1 MSLQEYEV
9 HNLDCASCSNKIEE
23 AIKALPEVNEANLDF
38 LSRKLVVHYH
48 AQVDVP
54 LRRLNQIAETVQAG
68 VQITARDAA
77 AAPDQRT
84 WRWLFLA
91 LGSVLALT
99 TLFAPPQLKIGIGLA
114 AYLLVAWRVLLGAGK
129 SLWGRQVFSEQLL
142 MSIATVGALVLGEY
156 LEACAVM
163 VFYELGLAL
172 ENKALERS
180 RGSVR
185 GLLAAKPELA
195 HVETPQGIHDRKL
208 AEVAKDDVILVYP
221 GERVPLDG
229 LIIKGEST
237 VDTSTLTG
245 ESEPLYVFAGTEI
258 FAGFINASGLLEIRV
273 TGTEAESTVTRIL
286 NLIESAG
293 ARKAPQEKFI
303 SRFSRVYTPV
313 VVLLAL
319 LVFLVPTLLGQ
330 PASVWFKR
338 SLVFLIVSCPCALV
352 ISIPLSYYIGIGLAA
367 RRGII
372 LKGSVFLDSL
382 RKVVCLVFDKTGT
395 LTTGDLRIEQVYPA
409 HGADPEELQRTL
421 YLCEYTST
429 HPFAR
434 AVREAFPGNYESRL
448 VTAYS
453 EYAGQG
459 VKIEYASDRLL
470 AGSEAFLR
478 EYGYFD
484 LQCPGGLSLVHAV
497 KNDVYLGCVAF
508 SDNVRPGLQ
517 EALAELREYGV
528 RRLVLL
534 SGDRAAKTEKISRE
548 LGLDSFEAE
557 LLPQHKLERLEAI
570 MSESEGNV
578 AFVGDGMNDAP
589 SLARADVGIAMG
601 GIGNQAS
608 VESADIVLL
617 NDRPEQLT
625 GAFRIARRTARAVT
639 QNIALALGTKIMVMA
654 LGAAGLS
661 GLWEAIIADVGVTLL
676 VIINSLRI
684 LRLPRESLTKRAV

>member
-9 HNLDCASCSNKIEE
+9 HNLDCASCSSKIEE
-23 AIKALPEVNEANLDF
+23 AIKALPEVSEANLDF
-38 LSRKLVVHYH
+38 LSRKLVVQYH
-48 AQVDVP
+48 AQVDDP
-54 LRRLNQIAETVQAG
+54 LRRLNQVAETVQSG
-68 VQITARDAA
+68 VQITARDSEAT
-77 AAPDQRT
+77 PDHRNK
-84 WRWLFLA
+84 RWLFLA
-91 LGSVLALT
+91 LGSLLAVLTIFL
-99 TLFAPPQLKIGIGLA
+99 PPPLKIGIGLT
-114 AYLLVAWRVLLGAGK
+114 AYLLVAWRVLIGAGK

-142 MSIATVGALVLGEY
+142 MSIATVGALALGEY

-195 HVETPQGIHDRKL
+195 HVQSPQGIRDQKL
-208 AEVAKDDVILVYP
+208 VEVAKDDVILVYP

-245 ESEPLYVFAGTEI
+245 ESEPLYVSAGTEI

-273 TGTEAESTVTRIL
+273 TGTEAESTVSRIL
-286 NLIESAG
+286 NLIDSAG
-293 ARKAPQEKFI
+293 SRKAPKEKFI
-303 SRFSRVYTPV
+303 TRFSRVYTPT

-319 LVFLVPTLLGQ
+319 LVFLIPTLLGQ
-330 PASVWFKR
+330 PAAVWFKR

-395 LTTGDLRIEQVYPA
+395 LTTGELRIEQVFPA
-409 HGADPEELQRTL
+409 PGADPAELQHTL

-434 AVREAFPGNYESRL
+434 AVRAAFPGSYDSRL
-448 VTAYS
+448 VVSSS
-453 EYAGQG
+453 EFPGRGVKLDYAG
-459 VKIEYASDRLL
+459 DRLL

-478 EYGYFD
+478 DFGYLD
-484 LQCPGGLSLVHAV
+484 LQRPSGLSLVHAV

-508 SDNVRPGLQ
+508 SDSVRPGLQ
-517 EALAELREYGV
+517 EALAELREFGV

-534 SGDRAAKTEKISRE
+534 SGDRAAKTGKISRE

-557 LLPQHKLERLEAI
+557 LLPQQKLERLEAI
-570 MSESEGNV
+570 MDETQGKV

-601 GIGNQAS
+601 AIGNQAS

-639 QNIALALGTKIMVMA
+639 QNITLALGTKILVMG

-684 LRLPRESLTKRAV
+684 LRLPRESLTKRTI